1 VQVVTFRAQCLLSIS
16 SAQEQSVMSFK
27 ELEQLVLALPPAE
40 ARQLVKVLLNKLG
53 NAGDVADGLSVRDMD
68 VRYDFKAGANA
79 MDAQVQLLIERFN
92 HLTPERQAEVG
103 DFIEFLCQRE
113 QAMSVSKDYARASE
127 NAFVRIWENDDDA
140 LYDKL

>member
-1 VQVVTFRAQCLLSIS
+1 
-16 SAQEQSVMSFK
+16 MSFK
-27 ELEQLVLALPPAE
+27 ELEKLVLALPPAE
-40 ARQLVKVLLNKLG
+40 SMRLVQVLLSKLG
-53 NAGDVADGLSVRDMD
+53 SAGVVGNGLSVRDQQ
-68 VRYDFKAGANA
+68 VVYDINAGAKA
-79 MDAQVQLLIERFN
+79 MDAQVQMLIERFN